1 MSPESDQDAGQPI
14 EAAERELQQAA
25 DSAKAAEQR
34 ATAEIRALEAD
45 LERERLKAAEKL
57 KELRSGHEK
66 ELERE
71 RSAKER
77 AIAAAENR
85 LAEIEAQAEAAERR
99 IKEAESRAAEVRKTV
114 ADADARARESAAAWL
129 RGRVEAIRQEA
140 GQR

>member
-1 MSPESDQDAGQPI
+1 MSSESDQEAGRPLD
-14 EAAERELQQAA
+14 AAERELQQAA
-25 DSAKAAEQR
+25 SSAKAAEER

-45 LERERLKAAEKL
+45 LERERLRAVEQL
-57 KELRSGHEK
+57 KELRSKHEE

-71 RSAKER
+71 RGAKER
-77 AIAAAENR
+77 AIAAAESR

-99 IKEAESRAAEVRKTV
+99 VEEAESRAADVQRTI

-129 RGRVEAIRQEA
+129 RGQVEAIRREA

>member
-1 MSPESDQDAGQPI
+1 MSSESDQDTGQPI

-45 LERERLKAAEKL
+45 LERERLQAAERL
-57 KELRSGHEK
+57 KELRGKHEE

-77 AIAAAENR
+77 AIAAAESR
-85 LAEIEAQAEAAERR
+85 LAEIEDQAEAAERR
-99 IKEAESRAAEVRKTV
+99 VEEAEGRAADVRGTV
-114 ADADARARESAAAWL
+114 ADADARVRESAAAWL
-129 RGRVEAIRQEA
+129 RGQVEAIRREA
-140 GQR
+140 GRR